1 MGDHI
6 EEKASRETKEKKMTP
21 LAEKAVKALRPE
33 KKRHRVCDDDCLYI
47 LVYSSEKKFGFF
59 ARAER
64 TDANWSSESGRRC
77 R

>member
-1 MGDHI
+1 
-6 EEKASRETKEKKMTP
+6 MTP

-47 LVYSSEKKFGFF
+47 LVDASEKKFGYST
-59 ARAER
+59 RAER
-64 TDANWSSESGRRC
+64 AVASRSSGNGRRA